1 MRGWTRVGASSL
13 TGAVVLG
20 LAIGGGAFG
29 QTSQSKGATGET
41 EAPQAAP
48 AAPPT
53 WKVSC
58 SNSQTGLDC
67 RALQTLFVK
76 QTGQP
81 VLTVAV
87 RIPTDTKKPVM
98 LFSLPLG
105 AYLPSG
111 AALQFGRE
119 AAKAMPIL
127 SCDRS
132 GCFAQYAISNAE
144 IAAMLKGSDLTITLQ
159 DMQRKPLTFVVPVTG
174 FPEAY
179 AKIK

>member
-1 MRGWTRVGASSL
+1 
-13 TGAVVLG
+13 LG
-20 LAIGGGAFG
+20 SGAFA
-29 QTSQSKGATGET
+29 QTSQPKGATGET
-41 EAPQAAP
+41 EAAP

-58 SNSQTGLDC
+58 SNSPSGFDC

-76 QTGQP
+76 KTGQP

-87 RIPTDTKKPVM
+87 RIPADTKKPIM

-105 AYLPSG
+105 AYLPAG
-111 AALQFGRE
+111 AALQFGQE
-119 AAKAMPIL
+119 AAKAMPIQN
-127 SCDRS
+127 CDRS
-132 GCFAQYAISNAE
+132 GCFAQYAVNNAE
-144 IAAMLKGSDLTITLQ
+144 IAAMMKGADLTITMQ

-174 FPEAY
+174 FSEAY